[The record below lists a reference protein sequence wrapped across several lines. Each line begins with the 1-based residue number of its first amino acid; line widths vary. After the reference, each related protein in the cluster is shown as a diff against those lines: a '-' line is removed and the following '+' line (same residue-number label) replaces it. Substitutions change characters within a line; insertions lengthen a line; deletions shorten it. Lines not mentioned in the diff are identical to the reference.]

1 MQRLGRPLAIPL
13 WLAGRTGAG
22 SRSIGS
28 VAMAKPKKQKPAK
41 HHHTVPQFLLER
53 FSENGVVTL
62 IDRRDFSTRR
72 DVGVRVALAQ
82 NDFYT
87 LKTEHGPDTSVETDL
102 FAKQIEAPAATAIR
116 RVIDHNRP
124 PSFPALRQHISLFL
138 AFQIVRGESTRDAI
152 TSMMTAN
159 YRKVV
164 SLLTPEML
172 RRQSREMGIGEQTDE
187 EIRELW
193 EFAQSSEK
201 YKVEV
206 NDETAAHLGL
216 GLPIAL
222 ELMPFLMKRH
232 WSILEF
238 DEPLLLTG
246 DEPLALI
253 GDTLEPGEIGGVERA
268 PQIVFATDP
277 HHALVMIR
285 RDLAAEDD
293 RHKGTA
299 HMAEIINRNV
309 AFGCHRF
316 VAQRPGDDLT
326 SGLVLPEKAPSTQT
340 VGNYVLVN
348 PRRSVAAAAEVR
360 QRAEAMGKRRGHN

>member
-1 MQRLGRPLAIPL
+1 M
-13 WLAGRTGAG
+13 T
-22 SRSIGS
+22 
-28 VAMAKPKKQKPAK
+28 KPKKQKPAK
-41 HHHTVPQFLLER
+41 HHHTVPRFLLER
-53 FSENGVVTL
+53 FSENGAVTL
-62 IDRRDFSTRR
+62 IDRRDFSRRR

-87 LKTEHGPDTSVETDL
+87 LRTEQGIDTSVETDL
-102 FAKQIEAPAATAIR
+102 FAKQIEGPAATAIR
-116 RVIDHNRP
+116 RVIDQNRP
-124 PSFPALRQHISLFL
+124 ASFPALRQQISLFL
-138 AFQIVRGESTRDAI
+138 AFQFVRGESTRDAI
-152 TSMMTAN
+152 TAMMIAN

-172 RRQSREMGIGEQTDE
+172 RRQSREMGLEAQTDE
-187 EIRELW
+187 DIRELW

-206 NDETAAHLGL
+206 NDEAAAHLGF

-222 ELMPFLMKRH
+222 ELMPFFMKRH

-253 GDTLEPGEIGGVERA
+253 GETLEPGEIGGVATA

-285 RDLAAEDD
+285 PDLADRDD

-299 HMAEIINRNV
+299 RMATIINRHV

-316 VAQRPGDDLT
+316 VAQRPGDDRT
-326 SGLVLPEKAPSTQT
+326 RGFVLPEKAPPTQT
-340 VGNYVLVN
+340 VGSYVLIN
-348 PRRSVAAAAEVR
+348 PRRSVAAAARVR
-360 QRAEAMGKRRGHN
+360 QRAEAKTQRPRF